1 MNNDVNKKIKL
12 FCIILFFIAGILLPS
27 FISIKKVMQKTVSS
41 KMYDLDVVEELVAGS
56 KLEEDIFIPKNIKR
70 YGLMFATYER
80 KNKGKIKIEII
91 QKGKI
96 YTEILDVSKIENNKY
111 YYLKLN
117 LKNLKSGE
125 PARLRIEGI
134 DGEKGTSVSMQ
145 RTSDIIYGELIQN
158 GVPTGKSL
166 THNIVFYELNS
177 TVKGQIV
184 LLIFSIGLFFLALK
198 LTNNEEKNNK
208 KLYLITV
215 LLVFCLVSIKAPVLT
230 FKAEPYAEQIFNFLN
245 NGRKF
250 NFFQN
255 LVIMDAGY
263 LPLFQRLIALFIIK
277 MGLNTGITSYIM
289 SNASV
294 IVVGM
299 MVSVFT
305 LSYYKKYGNRLY
317 RFLIS
322 LIFGVF
328 NILPYTET
336 HTFIDF
342 GYMCIILIFFIAL
355 LDFQKIEIKR
365 YICLMILVFLLC
377 LSKSHTI
384 VLFPICILIQILLWK
399 ILSKREKIFLNII
412 CITSLIQMIY
422 ILNHKNVWAQN
433 DLESKVSFLDVINIG
448 THQIVQQFINL
459 IYPGIAPNQEI
470 LNYNL
475 FFLVVLIFLISVI
488 IYLFFKI
495 KNKESLLL
503 VVLIGIIFGVSYL
516 NVVTKMWKD
525 NNGLWTNAL
534 GSINSRHAALI
545 KISYILIFLF
555 LPFCIKQLELKFKNE
570 KKDSIEKKSE
580 IFLAIIIIMLIFRY
594 SSITNDDIYR
604 YDNIFSDWKIYSKFY
619 ETGKYTIPI
628 EPYIISEK
636 MKLNYISQKT
646 RTPSV
651 MVLNGEKFYPK
662 EIENLEKINELVLPK
677 PLNIEF
683 LYVKRVRDYNFDKV
697 KLVGFDKDNNIIMEV
712 LQLNK
717 NSKGSI
723 GFKIDSPKEIYKIS
737 FITES
742 NRTAYVY
749 PEVIIGEPL
758 N

>member
-1 MNNDVNKKIKL
+1 MNNDINKKIKL

-27 FISIKKVMQKTVSS
+27 SISIKREIQKTVNS
-41 KMYDLDVVEELVAGS
+41 KMYDLDVSEELVAGS
-56 KLEEDIFIPKNIKR
+56 KLEEDIFIPKNTKKF
-70 YGLMFATYER
+70 GLMFATYER
-80 KNKGKIKIEII
+80 KNRGKIKIEIV
-91 QKGKI
+91 QKEKK
-96 YTEILDVSKIENNKY
+96 YTEVLDVSKIENNKY
-111 YYLKLN
+111 YYLRFN
-117 LKNLKSGE
+117 LKNIKSGK
-125 PARLRIEGI
+125 AALLKIEGI
-134 DGEKGTSVSMQ
+134 DGEKGSSVSMQ
-145 RTSDIIYGELIQN
+145 RTSDIIYGELIQD

-166 THNIVFYELNS
+166 IHNIIFYEFNS
-177 TVKGQIV
+177 IVKGQII
-184 LLIFSIGLFFLALK
+184 LFIFSIGLFFLALK
-198 LTNNEEKNNK
+198 LTDSEEKNNK
-208 KLYLITV
+208 KLYIV
-215 LLVFCLVSIKAPVLT
+215 CLVSIKAPVLT
-230 FKAEPYAEQIFNFLN
+230 FKAEPYAEQIFNFLS

-255 LVIMDAGY
+255 LFLMDAGY

-277 MGLNTGITSYIM
+277 MGLNVRITSYIM
-289 SNASV
+289 SNISV

-305 LSYYKKYGNRLY
+305 LSYYKKYGSRLY

-322 LIFGVF
+322 LILGIF

-355 LDFQKIEIKR
+355 LDFQRIEIKR

-384 VLFPICILIQILLWK
+384 VLFPICILIQILFWR
-399 ILSKREKIFLNII
+399 ILSKREKVFLNII

-433 DLESKVSFLDVINIG
+433 DLESKVSFLDIINIG

-475 FFLVVLIFLISVI
+475 FFLIVLIFLISVVV
-488 IYLFFKI
+488 YLFFKI

-503 VVLIGIIFGVSYL
+503 VVLIGVIFGVSYL

-525 NNGLWTNAL
+525 NNGLWINAI

-555 LPFCIKQLELKFKNE
+555 LPFCIKQLEIKFKDE
-570 KKDSIEKKSE
+570 KQDFIEKKSE
-580 IFLAIIIIMLIFRY
+580 IFLALIVIALIFRY

-619 ETGKYTIPI
+619 KTGRYTIPI

-646 RTPSV
+646 RIPSV
-651 MVLNGEKFYPK
+651 MILNGENFYPK
-662 EIENLEKINELVLPK
+662 EIENLEKINELTLPK

-697 KLVGFDKDNNIIMEV
+697 KLVGFDKGNNIIMEV

-723 GFKIDSPKEIYKIS
+723 GFKINSPKEIYKIG
-737 FITES
+737 FITEN
-742 NRTAYVY
+742 NRIAYVY
-749 PEVIIGEPL
+749 PEIIIGEPL